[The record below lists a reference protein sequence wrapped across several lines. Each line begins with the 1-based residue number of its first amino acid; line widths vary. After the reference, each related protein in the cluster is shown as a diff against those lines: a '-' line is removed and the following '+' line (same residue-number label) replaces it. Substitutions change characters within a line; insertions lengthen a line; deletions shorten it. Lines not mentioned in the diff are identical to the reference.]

1 MLDVFI
7 GLSHSS
13 LQKAFQYNWKLKP
26 IASWML
32 HSRDSEL
39 YEKAERREMV
49 GEGKRFSY
57 IFADLALYHSRE
69 AR

>member
-1 MLDVFI
+1 
-7 GLSHSS
+7 
-13 LQKAFQYNWKLKP
+13 
-26 IASWML
+26 ML
-32 HSRDSEL
+32 HSRESEL
-39 YEKAERREMV
+39 YEKAERGEMV

>member
-7 GLSHSS
+7 GLSRGPP
-13 LQKAFQYNWKLKP
+13 QKAFQYNWKLKP
-26 IASWML
+26 TASWML
-32 HSRDSEL
+32 HSRESEL
-39 YEKAERREMV
+39 YEKAERGEMV

-57 IFADLALYHSRE
+57 ILADLALHHSRE